1 MEIGISKS
9 MSLITVVKVGQLAV
23 VKTGTCSGITYF
35 TPYFLYLIQGI
46 SDVGEGE
53 LKKIK
58 LELDEK
64 VINDGTVNLEPD
76 FVRRIALNIR
86 KGAKFSIEQEG
97 SQI

>member
-1 MEIGISKS
+1 MGVP
-9 MSLITVVKVGQLAV
+9 VVMGEQNLPPPPS
-23 VKTGTCSGITYF
+23 SGITYF